1 MSRTKTCAFI
11 VLIAFA
17 VGIALVGDALAG
29 EKFKTRTV
37 YYTVK
42 WEHIEIGDEEGH
54 GVGVFEYNGIIS
66 NMEGKA
72 FGDGW
77 AVCAVGIYDMNPKTE
92 TGSGLGYVE
101 LTDRD
106 GDKCYFRSDYK
117 RAKGKPWQTEGKLT
131 TPKGTGK
138 YEGIKGGATWR
149 SYPVAP
155 KQSYMDHE
163 WEVELPGR

>member
-1 MSRTKTCAFI
+1 MSRFRIFAFI

-37 YYTVK
+37 YYTLKV
-42 WEHIEIGDEEGH
+42 ESIEVGDEEGH
-54 GVGVFEYNGIIS
+54 VVGVSEYKGIIS

-77 AVCAVGIYDMNPKTE
+77 AVRAVSLWDMNAKTE

-101 LTDRD
+101 ASDRD
-106 GDKCYFRSDYK
+106 GDKCYFRSDFK
-117 RAKGKPWQTEGKLT
+117 RAKGRPWQYEGIWT
-131 TPKGTGK
+131 TLKGTGK

-149 SYPVAP
+149 HYVVAP
-155 KQSYMDHE
+155 KQFYLDHE